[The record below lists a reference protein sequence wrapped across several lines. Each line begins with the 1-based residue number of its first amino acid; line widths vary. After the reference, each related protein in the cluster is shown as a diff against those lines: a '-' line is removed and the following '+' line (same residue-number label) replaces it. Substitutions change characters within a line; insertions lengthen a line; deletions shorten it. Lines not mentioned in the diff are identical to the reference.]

1 MQKSPIFGGEEFLRE
16 KFNFSTA
23 WLGILSGALFLY
35 TVNSFIDERDEN
47 VAR

>member
-23 WLGILSGALFLY
+23 WLAAVPASQLRIVKHFTS
-35 TVNSFIDERDEN
+35 
-47 VAR
+47 